1 MLKSVFAED
10 IFSLFTDLVTT
21 GVISVQSQDHAPIIS
36 FYTRIFNDDPL
47 TKNQANY
54 VLKILE
60 KYKYVSAAAGLDYQS
75 QLATIQWKQP
85 FRVLDL
91 SKSIYVERSE
101 TGQIEICLKFPFQLK
116 NEFDAEIGSGALS
129 GSLLSKSSRW
139 DPEEKVRRL
148 NVYDF
153 NLISLYEFANKH
165 NFEIDESFM
174 SVLADVEEIWQNA
187 DDVLPYST
195 AVNNSVFLNNATTD
209 AEEFWNNK
217 AIDSYHNNLL
227 LAKSMGYR
235 LRKIPENLVEKIAVS
250 TENSFWAKDKDQFFS
265 IYKKIT
271 GRVCVILDRTSNTLQ
286 WLQSFVAEADKHSVS
301 REEIKVC
308 FRDSKD
314 NTSGLNE
321 WIKLAG
327 VGGKVES
334 GRILIFESKPAK
346 WLFKD
351 LQDVTILV
359 TNNLYPPTNTMAK
372 EWFQSHPC
380 VIYLG
385 DIRPSEQRG
394 QKIVEL

>member
-21 GVISVQSQDHAPIIS
+21 GVISVQAQDHAPIIS
-36 FYTRIFNDDPL
+36 FYTRIYNGDSL

-54 VLKILE
+54 ILKILE
-60 KYKYVSAAAGLDYQS
+60 KYKYVSAVAGLDYQKN
-75 QLATIQWKQP
+75 LATIQWQHP
-85 FRVLDL
+85 FRILDL
-91 SKSIYVERSE
+91 SKNIYVERTE
-101 TGQIEICLKFPFQLK
+101 LGQIEICLKFPFQLK
-116 NEFDAEIGSGALS
+116 TEFDTEISS
-129 GSLLSKSSRW
+129 GSLLGKFSRW
-139 DPEEKVRRL
+139 DPEEKIRRL

-153 NLISLYEFANKH
+153 NLISLYEFAIKH

-217 AIDSYHNNLL
+217 AIGSYHNNLL

-235 LRKIPENLVEKIAVS
+235 LRKIPENLVEKIAVA
-250 TENSFWAKDKDQFFS
+250 TENSFWVKDADQFFS
-265 IYKKIT
+265 IYKKIS
-271 GRVCVILDRTSNTLQ
+271 GKVCVILDRTSNTLQ
-286 WLQSFVAEADKHSVS
+286 WLQSFVANADKNLVS

-314 NTSGLNE
+314 SITGLND

-327 VGGKVES
+327 VGGKVET

-351 LQDVTILV
+351 PHDVTMLV

>member
-10 IFSLFTDLVTT
+10 IFSSFTDLVTA
-21 GVISVQSQDHAPIIS
+21 GVISVQAQDHAPIIS
-36 FYTRIFNDDPL
+36 FYTRIFNSDPL

-60 KYKYVSAAAGLDYQS
+60 KYKYVSAAAGLDYQTH
-75 QLATIQWKQP
+75 LATIQWRQP

-91 SKSIYVERSE
+91 SKSIYVERAD

-187 DDVLPYST
+187 DDVLPYSEIT
-195 AVNNSVFLNNATTD
+195 NLGVELKNASVD
-209 AEEFWNNK
+209 AQEWWQQHHTESFEN
-217 AIDSYHNNLL
+217 DLL

-235 LRKIPENLVEKIAVS
+235 LRKMPVNLVEKIAVS
-250 TENSFWAKDKDQFFS
+250 TENSFWAKDKDQFFF

-314 NTSGLNE
+314 SNAGLNE

-327 VGGKVES
+327 VGGKVET

-351 LQDVTILV
+351 SQDVTILV

>member
-21 GVISVQSQDHAPIIS
+21 GVISVQAQDHAPIIS
-36 FYTRIFNDDPL
+36 FYTRIYNGDSL

-54 VLKILE
+54 ILKILE
-60 KYKYVSAAAGLDYQS
+60 KYKYVSAVAGLDYQKN
-75 QLATIQWKQP
+75 LATIQWQHP
-85 FRVLDL
+85 FRILDL
-91 SKSIYVERSE
+91 SKSIYVERTES
-101 TGQIEICLKFPFQLK
+101 GQIEICLKFPFQLK
-116 NEFDAEIGSGALS
+116 TEFDTEISS
-129 GSLLSKSSRW
+129 GSLLGKSSRW
-139 DPEEKVRRL
+139 DPEEKIRRL

-153 NLISLYEFANKH
+153 NLISLYEFAIKH

-217 AIDSYHNNLL
+217 AIGSYHNNLL

-235 LRKIPENLVEKIAVS
+235 LRKIPENLVEKIAVA
-250 TENSFWAKDKDQFFS
+250 TENSFWVKDADQFFS
-265 IYKKIT
+265 IYKKIS
-271 GRVCVILDRTSNTLQ
+271 GKVCVILDRTSNTLQ
-286 WLQSFVAEADKHSVS
+286 WLQSFVANADKNLVS

-314 NTSGLNE
+314 SITGLND

-327 VGGKVES
+327 VGGKVET

-351 LQDVTILV
+351 PHDVTMLV

>member
-1 MLKSVFAED
+1 
-10 IFSLFTDLVTT
+10 
-21 GVISVQSQDHAPIIS
+21 
-36 FYTRIFNDDPL
+36 
-47 TKNQANY
+47 
-54 VLKILE
+54 
-60 KYKYVSAAAGLDYQS
+60 VSAVAGLDYQKN
-75 QLATIQWKQP
+75 LATIQWQHP
-85 FRVLDL
+85 FRILDL
-91 SKSIYVERSE
+91 SKSIYVERTES
-101 TGQIEICLKFPFQLK
+101 GQIEICLKFPFQLK
-116 NEFDAEIGSGALS
+116 TEFDTEISS
-129 GSLLSKSSRW
+129 GSLLGKSSRW
-139 DPEEKVRRL
+139 DPEEKIRRL

-153 NLISLYEFANKH
+153 NLISLYEFAIKH

-217 AIDSYHNNLL
+217 AIGSYHNNLL

-235 LRKIPENLVEKIAVS
+235 LRKIPENLVEKIAVA
-250 TENSFWAKDKDQFFS
+250 TENSFWVKDADQFFS
-265 IYKKIT
+265 IYKEIS

-286 WLQSFVAEADKHSVS
+286 WLQSFVASADKNLVS

-314 NTSGLNE
+314 NTTGLND

-327 VGGKVES
+327 VGGKVET

-351 LQDVTILV
+351 PQDVTILV

-372 EWFQSHPC
+372 DWFQSHPC

>member
-10 IFSLFTDLVTT
+10 IFSSFTDLVVT
-21 GVISVQSQDHAPIIS
+21 GVISVQTQDHAPIIS
-36 FYTRIFNDDPL
+36 FYTRIYNGDSL

-54 VLKILE
+54 ILKILE
-60 KYKYVSAAAGLDYQS
+60 KYKYVSAVAGLDYQTN
-75 QLATIQWKQP
+75 LATVQWRQP
-85 FRVLDL
+85 FRILDL
-91 SKSIYVERSE
+91 SKSIYVEKSE
-101 TGQIEICLKFPFQLK
+101 TGRIEVCLKFPFQLK
-116 NEFDAEIGSGALS
+116 TEFDSEIDS

-148 NVYDF
+148 DVYGF
-153 NLISLYEFANKH
+153 NLISLYEFAIKH

-187 DDVLPYST
+187 DDVLPYSI

-217 AIDSYHNNLL
+217 AIGSYHNNLL

-235 LRKIPENLVEKIAVS
+235 LRKIPENLVEKIAVA
-250 TENSFWAKDKDQFFS
+250 TENSFWVKDADQFFS
-265 IYKKIT
+265 IYKEIS

-286 WLQSFVAEADKHSVS
+286 WLQSFVASADKNLVS

-314 NTSGLNE
+314 NTTGLND

-327 VGGKVES
+327 VGGKVET

-351 LQDVTILV
+351 PQDVTILV

-372 EWFQSHPC
+372 DWFQSHPC
-380 VIYLG
+380 IIYLG

>member
-10 IFSLFTDLVTT
+10 IFSLFTDLVTS
-21 GVISVQSQDHAPIIS
+21 GIISVQAQDHAPIIS
-36 FYTRIFNDDPL
+36 FYTRIYNGDPL

-54 VLKILE
+54 ILKILE
-60 KYKYVSAAAGLDYQS
+60 KYKYVSAVAGLDYQKN
-75 QLATIQWKQP
+75 LTNLQWRKP
-85 FRVLDL
+85 FRILDL
-91 SKSIYVERSE
+91 SKSIFVERTE

-116 NEFDAEIGSGALS
+116 TEFDAEISG

-148 NVYDF
+148 NVYEY

-187 DDVLPYST
+187 DDVLPYSENT
-195 AVNNSVFLNNATTD
+195 NLRVELKNAPPD
-209 AEEFWNNK
+209 AQEWWQQHRTETFEN
-217 AIDSYHNNLL
+217 DLL
-227 LAKSMGYR
+227 LAKSMGFR
-235 LRKIPENLVEKIAVS
+235 LKKIPENPVEKIAAS
-250 TENSFWAKDKDQFFS
+250 QENSFWVKDKDLFFS
-265 IYKKIT
+265 IYKKVS
-271 GRVCVILDRTSNTLQ
+271 GKVCVILDRTSNTLQ

-308 FRDSKD
+308 FRDAKD
-314 NTSGLNE
+314 STTGLND

-327 VGGKVES
+327 VGGKVET

-351 LQDVTILV
+351 SQDVTMLV

-372 EWFQSHPC
+372 DWFQSHPC

>member
-10 IFSLFTDLVTT
+10 IFSSFTDLVVT
-21 GVISVQSQDHAPIIS
+21 GVISVQTQDHAPIIS
-36 FYTRIFNDDPL
+36 FYTRILNGDLL

-54 VLKILE
+54 ILKILE
-60 KYKYVSAAAGLDYQS
+60 KYKYLSAVAGLDYQKNLS
-75 QLATIQWKQP
+75 TIQWKKP
-85 FRVLDL
+85 FRILDL
-91 SKSIYVERSE
+91 SKSIYVERAE
-101 TGQIEICLKFPFQLK
+101 NGQIEICLKFPFQLK
-116 NEFDAEIGSGALS
+116 TEFDAEINS
-129 GSLLSKSSRW
+129 GSLLGKSSRW

-217 AIDSYHNNLL
+217 AIGSYYNNLL

-235 LRKIPENLVEKIAVS
+235 LRKIPENVVEKIAVAA
-250 TENSFWAKDKDQFFS
+250 ENSFWVKDAAQFFS
-265 IYKKIT
+265 IYKKVA
-271 GRVCVILDRTSNTLQ
+271 GKVCIILDRASNTLQ
-286 WLQSFVAEADKHSVS
+286 WLQLFVAESDKHAVS

-314 NTSGLNE
+314 STTGLNE

-327 VGGKVES
+327 VGGKVET

-346 WLFKD
+346 WLFKESY
-351 LQDVTILV
+351 DVTMLV
-359 TNNLYPPTNTMAK
+359 TNNLYPSTSTITK

>member
-10 IFSLFTDLVTT
+10 IFSLFTDLVST
-21 GVISVQSQDHAPIIS
+21 GVISVQAQDHAPIIS
-36 FYTRIFNDDPL
+36 FYTRILNGDPL

-60 KYKYVSAAAGLDYQS
+60 KYKYVSAVAGLDYQKS
-75 QLATIQWKQP
+75 LSVIQWRKP
-85 FRVLDL
+85 FRILDL
-91 SKSIYVERSE
+91 SKRIYVEQTES
-101 TGQIEICLKFPFQLK
+101 GQIEICLKFPFQLK
-116 NEFDAEIGSGALS
+116 NEFDSEIDS

-139 DPEEKVRRL
+139 DHEEKVRRL

-165 NFEIDESFM
+165 HFEIDESFM

-195 AVNNSVFLNNATTD
+195 AVNNSVFLNNATPD

-217 AIDSYHNNLL
+217 AIGSYHNNLL

-235 LRKIPENLVEKIAVS
+235 LRKIPENLVEKIAVA
-250 TENSFWAKDKDQFFS
+250 TENSFWVKDADQFFS
-265 IYKKIT
+265 IYKKIS
-271 GRVCVILDRTSNTLQ
+271 GKVCIILDRASNTLQ
-286 WLQSFVAEADKHSVS
+286 WLQTFVAEADKHEIS
-301 REEIKVC
+301 RDEIKVC

-314 NTSGLNE
+314 NVTGLNE

-327 VGGKVES
+327 VGGKVEA

-351 LQDVTILV
+351 SHDVKILV
-359 TNNLYPPTNTMAK
+359 TNNLYPPTNNLAK
-372 EWFQSHPC
+372 DWFQSHPC

-385 DIRPSEQRG
+385 NIRPSEQRG

>member
-10 IFSLFTDLVTT
+10 IFSSFTDLVVT
-21 GVISVQSQDHAPIIS
+21 GVISVQTQDHAPIIS
-36 FYTRIFNDDPL
+36 FYTRIYNGDSL

-54 VLKILE
+54 ILKILE
-60 KYKYVSAAAGLDYQS
+60 KYKYVSAVAGLDYQTN
-75 QLATIQWKQP
+75 LATVQWRQP
-85 FRVLDL
+85 FRILDL
-91 SKSIYVERSE
+91 SKSIYVEKSE
-101 TGQIEICLKFPFQLK
+101 TGRIEVCLKFPFQLK
-116 NEFDAEIGSGALS
+116 TEFDSEIDS

-148 NVYDF
+148 DVYGF
-153 NLISLYEFANKH
+153 NLISLYEFAIKH

-187 DDVLPYST
+187 DDVLPYSI

-217 AIDSYHNNLL
+217 AIGSYHNNLL

-235 LRKIPENLVEKIAVS
+235 LRKIPENLVEKIAVA
-250 TENSFWAKDKDQFFS
+250 TENSFWAKDADQFFS
-265 IYKKIT
+265 IYKEIS

-286 WLQSFVAEADKHSVS
+286 WLQSFVASADKNLVS

-314 NTSGLNE
+314 NTTGLND

-327 VGGKVES
+327 VGGKVET

-351 LQDVTILV
+351 PQDVTILV

-372 EWFQSHPC
+372 DWFQSHPC